1 MTLVAFPF
9 DQLWCVAANCLHQMY
24 FHLISNTL
32 PGSSELPVLDIL
44 GHLLFVSHECHM
56 SITHPVGMN
65 LGGKTVA
72 AEECSAVKWTHWPVL
87 KQSQTVK
94 MMSFLWSFLILII
107 SVGACV
113 FLQFVN
119 WWVFRGRII
128 HSKLEVMSFYCN
140 WNIFIR
146 KYILLSLPFSYP

>member
-32 PGSSELPVLDIL
+32 PDSSELPVLDIL

-56 SITHPVGMN
+56 SITHPMGMN

-94 MMSFLWSFLILII
+94 TMSFHLCFYLLII

-113 FLQFVN
+113 FFTVCELVRLQRQDNSLKARSDV
-119 WWVFRGRII
+119 
-128 HSKLEVMSFYCN
+128 
-140 WNIFIR
+140 
-146 KYILLSLPFSYP
+146 ILLWLKYLH